1 MQSTGRAE
9 VGSPPLPRISAY
21 CFISVPE
28 VRVTKEGEGELW
40 LSGRK
45 RGHHGSLVIA
55 YKLEVYNLLAST
67 CM

>member
-28 VRVTKEGEGELW
+28 VRVTKEGEGE
-40 LSGRK
+40 G
-45 RGHHGSLVIA
+45 GCQEENEDIM
-55 YKLEVYNLLAST
+55 EVW
-67 CM
+67 